1 MLHDLSGEHTYVQWD
16 GTDDVSIDPNS
27 VLDAISEDLMR
38 DGNVDL
44 ALQKAFRWGMPQQDG
59 TYSQGLRDLME
70 RLKQQREELL
80 EQFNFDSVLGDI
92 PQRLS
97 DIIDAEQSTVNSRI
111 DAASSSPNESDD
123 DRERLLEFLNKK
135 RDILEGLPQDAPGRI
150 SSLKQYDFVDR
161 QAGQDF
167 EALLDDLQQQV
178 SNALF
183 QNLMG
188 SLGGGESGGGSE
200 SGQSME
206 EMGAFLKDVNDAIDQ
221 HRRGEEPDL
230 ERLNNSWGH
239 MLGGRV
245 DSVDQLMQRLQSRMA
260 SARDL
265 MSMLSPEQ
273 RAAVQSLMA
282 QAIQS
287 AGLGPE
293 LQRLQQNLGPIY
305 GSGMEPNPSG
315 YGEQVS
321 LDVAMNVLERA
332 ARIERAE
339 ASLRDVSNLKDLQGL
354 DPGLLEQVLSEEDA
368 EWLNEWKRL
377 EQQLIDS
384 GLVDSTSKGLE
395 LTPRAIRRIGEHA
408 LADIFS
414 SLKQHGLG
422 DHDIRQQGKSG
433 ELAETSSPWQFG
445 DSFSLDLSKTVMNG
459 LFRNGPGTPVH
470 LGADSFEVLDRE
482 ARTSTATVLLIDMSR
497 SMLHNGCWDAA
508 KRAALALDTLI
519 RSKYPR
525 DMLEL
530 VGFSAMAHPLKLTDL
545 PKLEWNEYTVGTNLQ
560 HALEMARTR
569 LRSERGRNR
578 QIIVITDGEPTA
590 HIENGEVQFNYPPLP
605 STFEATLREVLR
617 CTREDITINT
627 FLLEQS
633 PYMSRFVEDLMR
645 INKGRVMNASPNRL
659 GSYVLKDFLQQRT
672 VDRMTN

>member
-230 ERLNNSWGH
+230 ERLNNRWGH